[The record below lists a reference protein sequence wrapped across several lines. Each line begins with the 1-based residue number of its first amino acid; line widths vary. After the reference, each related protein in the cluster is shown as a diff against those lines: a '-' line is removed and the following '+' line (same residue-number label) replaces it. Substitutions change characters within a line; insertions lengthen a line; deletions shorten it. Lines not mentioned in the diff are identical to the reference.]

1 MKLLIFSDN
10 HFCERYSILTK
21 FGTKYYIRL
30 ENQLESL
37 NWIENL
43 AIEKNCDLVLCA
55 GDFFDKPQLTDQELT
70 AIRDI
75 KWNGLPHY
83 FLVGNHES
91 EENDLQF
98 NSTKALEGPNRFVK
112 SSPELVEFKDCEIAF
127 LPYIPESNKKELTEY
142 FPPLSK
148 KYRLLLSHN
157 DLFGLQMGLVTSK
170 TGFKPD
176 DLANICSYCVNGHL
190 HNGYDV
196 NKKVTNIGNLTGKDF
211 GENADIY
218 RHGALII
225 DTVTGMKEFID
236 NPYAFNFYRLE
247 INNLF
252 DAAKLKH
259 LKNNAVVSLKC
270 RTSLV
275 EEVQKI
281 LKEVPTIIDSRMIV
295 IRDQVLTEG
304 VSSANLDSLTM
315 DHLTKFVECCK
326 EKIENSALL
335 DAELAEVLK

>member
-127 LPYIPESNKKELTEY
+127 EQIKLIVSDMWEDEKMLDLSDDGAVVSRFNDCLSRYRFSIIPEWRQT
-142 FPPLSK
+142 
-148 KYRLLLSHN
+148 LLSISE
-157 DLFGLQMGLVTSK
+157 LLESSELRQ
-170 TGFKPD
+170 
-176 DLANICSYCVNGHL
+176 
-190 HNGYDV
+190 
-196 NKKVTNIGNLTGKDF
+196 
-211 GENADIY
+211 
-218 RHGALII
+218 ALII
-225 DTVTGMKEFID
+225 
-236 NPYAFNFYRLE
+236 Y
-247 INNLF
+247 NNLSQIESISC
-252 DAAKLKH
+252 KVPSRNELKT
-259 LKNNAVVSLKC
+259 VFS
-270 RTSLV
+270 
-275 EEVQKI
+275 KI
-281 LKEVPTIIDSRMIV
+281 ITMIDSEESSSEAIIV
-295 IRDQVLTEG
+295 
-304 VSSANLDSLTM
+304 
-315 DHLTKFVECCK
+315 KK
-326 EKIENSALL
+326 EIQMVL
-335 DAELAEVLK
+335 DAINEVAGEKRVWH